1 MILGS
6 DNRSAMIIESSL
18 RQGWCAAPVSLT
30 WSPGTEAL
38 RVAQFVLLFQSYSS
52 INDIAMTN
60 IRNTDLNLLAVF
72 DALLDERS
80 VTRAARRLSLTQPTV
95 SGMLQRLRRAFADEL
110 FVRTSHGIL
119 PTPRAEALAGPI
131 KELLAD
137 AQRLMTAQA
146 FSPANAEGLIKICA
160 SDYLQHAVIAPL
172 IAVLRQ
178 RAPRL
183 KVLVAPRQES
193 PLADLMARGE
203 VDLYVCNREVAEPD
217 LLSSQLYSDRYVCVA
232 RKNHALK
239 ARRITLRELCA
250 FDHLLVHPTGRSLW
264 GPIDTALSAVGQGR
278 RIAVAV
284 PTFHVLF
291 ELLETEDFLA
301 FVPERLLRKRRG
313 ILRIFENELKIPPIN
328 VVASWHQRVDRDA
341 RHQWLRETVAA
352 VAAD

>member
-1 MILGS
+1 MRTRRVSDDAAIAQNPAPANSLRKSLLILAAMPASRFRALTRLSNAVILGR

-52 INDIAMTN
+52 INDIAITN

-146 FSPANAEGLIKICA
+146 FSPANAEGLIKI
-160 SDYLQHAVIAPL
+160 
-172 IAVLRQ
+172 
-178 RAPRL
+178 
-183 KVLVAPRQES
+183 
-193 PLADLMARGE
+193 
-203 VDLYVCNREVAEPD
+203 
-217 LLSSQLYSDRYVCVA
+217 
-232 RKNHALK
+232 
-239 ARRITLRELCA
+239 
-250 FDHLLVHPTGRSLW
+250 
-264 GPIDTALSAVGQGR
+264 
-278 RIAVAV
+278 
-284 PTFHVLF
+284 
-291 ELLETEDFLA
+291 
-301 FVPERLLRKRRG
+301 
-313 ILRIFENELKIPPIN
+313 
-328 VVASWHQRVDRDA
+328 
-341 RHQWLRETVAA
+341 
-352 VAAD
+352 